1 MHLLPALTAQ
11 SSKCTAGAI
20 TVVEVIITDG
30 AEAIITV
37 GDIITIGEICLGAA
51 ELPVWVRPEIEYFRH
66 PQVWALQC
74 VFRS

>member
-1 MHLLPALTAQ
+1 MSNARFIHGT
-11 SSKCTAGAI
+11 
-20 TVVEVIITDG
+20 
-30 AEAIITV
+30 IITV

-51 ELPVWVRPEIEYFRH
+51 EPPVWVRPEIEYFRH